1 MPHRWHWQPTEL
13 DGTVITG
20 MGPALAMEFALALV
34 EYLKGTDTKK
44 EVATGLLY
52 DRIGE
57 I

>member
-1 MPHRWHWQPTEL
+1 
-13 DGTVITG
+13 

-34 EYLKGTDTKK
+34 EYLKGSDTKK
-44 EVATGLLY
+44 EVAAGLLY

>member
-1 MPHRWHWQPTEL
+1 M
-13 DGTVITG
+13 DGNVITG
-20 MGPALAMEFALALV
+20 MGPALAMEFALVLV
-34 EYLKGTDTKK
+34 EFLKGEETKK